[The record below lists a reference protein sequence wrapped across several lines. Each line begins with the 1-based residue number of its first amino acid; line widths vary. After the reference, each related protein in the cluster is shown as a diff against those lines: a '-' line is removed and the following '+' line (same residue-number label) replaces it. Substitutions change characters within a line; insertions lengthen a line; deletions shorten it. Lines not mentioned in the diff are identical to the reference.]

1 MKKKSGFFGWQVLF
15 LVISL
20 IIVTNYLTYVSVG
33 FTERVIHNGCK
44 FSPIRIFSD
53 GALTNIKINP
63 LLPSGM
69 VLDVKKRSIYG
80 MYNGI
85 SYSISYKLT
94 VSNGI
99 KEIST
104 SFTLHYIG
112 L

>member
-53 GALTNIKINP
+53 GILTNIKIYP
-63 LLPSGM
+63 LLPSSM
-69 VLDVKKRSIYG
+69 VLDVKKRSIH
-80 MYNGI
+80 GI
-85 SYSISYKLT
+85 YTGTSCSISYELT
-94 VSNGI
+94 VSYGI
-99 KEIST
+99 NTVST
-104 SFTLHYIG
+104 KFTLHYTG